1 MDSRSKAF
9 LDEYL
14 ASLPTAKRE
23 AATSFSA
30 EYFCAEREAA
40 NTCAE
45 LVRAGI
51 KVATCSLKHWY
62 LSSVLPMPR
71 VGHLMVV
78 TDWEG
83 EPSTIIEITSV
94 SESRFCDVG
103 EDFAFSE
110 GEGDRS
116 LSYWRRTHWAFFE
129 KECAEIDL
137 VLSEE
142 ISLVLERFKVVYSAD
157 DRGQSQ

>member
-1 MDSRSKAF
+1 MDSRAKAF

-14 ASLPTAKRE
+14 ATLPASKRE
-23 AATSFSA
+23 AVTSFSA
-30 EYFCAEREAA
+30 GYFCADMEAA

-45 LVRAGI
+45 LVRSGA

-62 LSSVLPMPR
+62 ISGALPMPQ

-78 TDWEG
+78 TNWDG
-83 EPSTIIEITSV
+83 EPSSIIEISSV
-94 SESRFCDVG
+94 SESRFCDVD

-116 LSYWRRTHWAFFE
+116 LSYWRRAHWAFFE
-129 KECAEIDL
+129 KECSEMDL
-137 VLSEE
+137 FPSEE
-142 ISLVLERFKVVYSAD
+142 MELVLERFRVVYSAED
-157 DRGQSQ
+157 SH